1 MKHSENFKKDLNFR
15 AAKPKEKEYTIL
27 DGEGLSMIIT
37 PSGGKYWIFRYSID
51 GSRSKIHLGT
61 YPEVPLR
68 GYFLNRPDGTKVWIK
83 GARDSA
89 EDYRKMI
96 AAGIDPKR
104 QGEGCG
110 LDLWNSVATERPA
123 VENGVLPVLAQK
135 TCPPRID
142 DSATVMF
149 RIKAEEWFMV
159 QSKAWSESNAKN
171 VKQRLEKDI
180 YPVVG
185 SKQVGEIGESDVL
198 QIFNAISSRN
208 ADVLAVRVVEYVE
221 RILNFSGCESF
232 KVSTLRERGY
242 IRRTK
247 PIRHH
252 PARSTLDQF
261 ADLLRKVDSAENRE
275 SLRLGIKLLAL
286 SFCRPGALQV
296 AEWSEFDFGR
306 SEWII
311 PGDRAGCKRKKY
323 EIDRPHLVPLSRQA
337 IMILRRLKELSDGS
351 QFVLPSR
358 FRREEPISNAA
369 FGTFLKQL
377 GFKDK
382 QTPHGFRACARTLM
396 REELDIPLEVIEAQL
411 GHASMDRNGRAYDR
425 TEFVRARH
433 EAMQRWA
440 DFIDKITAQRAGV
453 LRAA

>member
-1 MKHSENFKKDLNFR
+1 MKQPENCKKDLIYRN
-15 AAKPKEKEYTIL
+15 AKAKEREYAIL
-27 DGEGLSMIIT
+27 DGEGLSMIVT
-37 PSGGKYWIFRYSID
+37 PSGGKYWIFRFSIK
-51 GSRSKIHLGT
+51 GKRSKIHLGT
-61 YPEVPLR
+61 YPDVPLR
-68 GYFLNRPDGTKVWIK
+68 GYYLNRPDGTKAWIK

-89 EDYRKMI
+89 EDFRKLI

-104 QGEGCG
+104 PIEDRG
-110 LDLWNSVATERPA
+110 LNLWSSIATEHSF
-123 VENGVLPVLAQK
+123 VENGVLPAQAQNA
-135 TCPPRID
+135 CPPRID
-142 DSATVMF
+142 DSATVLF
-149 RIKAEEWFMV
+149 RVKAEEWFKV
-159 QSKAWSESNAKN
+159 QSKAWSESNVKN

-185 SKQVGEIGESDVL
+185 SKQVGEIGEADAL
-198 QIFNAISSRN
+198 LIFNTISERN

-221 RILNFSGCESF
+221 RILRFGGCESF

-242 IRRTK
+242 LRRTR

-261 ADLLRKVDSAENRE
+261 ADLLRKVDSAQNRE

-306 SEWII
+306 KEWII

-337 IMILRRLKELSDGS
+337 IEILKRLKELSEGS
-351 QFVLPSR
+351 RFVLPSR
-358 FRREEPISNAA
+358 YRREEPISNAA

-377 GFKDK
+377 GYKDK

-425 TEFVRARH
+425 TEFLRARYA
-433 EAMQRWA
+433 AMQQWA
-440 DFIDKITAQRAGV
+440 DFIDKITAQRGGE